1 MYTIS
6 KRVINLL
13 IEYNFLQHINADEH
27 APHVNLNLELT
38 HTPALAGWMKRL
50 SSYRTSSI
58 NKKKTQ
64 MNLLFI
70 RKWKHYFFKFGK
82 CREK

>member
-58 NKKKTQ
+58 NKKKNADESIIYSQ
-64 MNLLFI
+64 MKTLF
-70 RKWKHYFFKFGK
+70 F
-82 CREK
+82 